1 MPKIDPKKAIDQLKK
16 YLDKINDLSN
26 IPSEDVRK
34 GDAVKTIDLHKKQKI
49 ELIKLKPGS
58 ELDPELEQ
66 KSVQTV
72 IELIKSQGKQFEISP
87 KDFSKH
93 DEEGLRNIILSMLN
107 AIYEDE
113 ATGETFVKT
122 GKTDIHLEKM
132 NISGGTLSA
141 ECRFWGGEQQYH
153 ETIDQHFG
161 YLTWR
166 QNYAI
171 QITFSKN
178 KGFSEVIEKAKE
190 AATTHPTFVG
200 GSHREIDESHFVTT
214 NTFPE
219 DPVKQ
224 VKIHHLLFNLYVD
237 NEK

>member
-1 MPKIDPKKAIDQLKK
+1 LPKIDPKKVIDQLKK
-16 YLDKINDLSN
+16 YLKEIDNLGN

-34 GDAVKTIDLHKKQKI
+34 GDAGKKIDLHKKQKI
-49 ELIKLKPGS
+49 ELIKPKRGS
-58 ELDPELEQ
+58 VQDPELEQ

-93 DEEGLRNIILSMLN
+93 DEEGLRNIILSKIN
-107 AIYEDE
+107 AACEGE
-113 ATGETFVKT
+113 APGETFVKT
-122 GKTDIHLEKM
+122 GKTDINLMM
-132 NISGGTLSA
+132 NIPGCILSA
-141 ECRFWGGEQQYH
+141 ECKFWGGEQQYR
-153 ETIDQHFG
+153 ETIDEHFG

-190 AATTHPTFVG
+190 AATTHPTFAG

>member
-1 MPKIDPKKAIDQLKK
+1 LPKIDPKKAIDLLKK
-16 YLDKINDLSN
+16 YLKEINNLDN
-26 IPSEDVRK
+26 IPSENARK
-34 GDAVKTIDLHKKQKI
+34 GDAGKKIDLHKKQKI
-49 ELIKLKPGS
+49 ELIKPKPGS
-58 ELDPELEQ
+58 EPLPELDQ

-72 IELIKSQGKQFEISP
+72 IELIKSQGKQFEITP

-93 DEEGLRNIILSMLN
+93 DEEGLCNIILSKIN
-107 AIYEDE
+107 ATCEGE
-113 ATGETFVKT
+113 TTGETFEKT
-122 GKTDIHLEKM
+122 GKTGINLKM
-132 NISGGTLSA
+132 NIPGCILTG
-141 ECRFWGGEQQYH
+141 ECKFWEGEQQYS
-153 ETIDQHFG
+153 ETIDEHFG
-161 YLTWR
+161 NLTWR

-190 AATTHPTFVG
+190 AATIHPTFVG

-219 DPVKQ
+219 DPIKQ
-224 VKIHHLLFNLYVD
+224 VKIHHLLFSLYVD

>member
-1 MPKIDPKKAIDQLKK
+1 MPKIDPKKAIDKLKK
-16 YLDKINDLSN
+16 YLKEIDNLSN
-26 IPSEDVRK
+26 FPSEDVRK
-34 GDAVKTIDLHKKQKI
+34 GDAGKKIDLHKKQKI
-49 ELIKLKPGS
+49 ELIKSKPGS
-58 ELDPELEQ
+58 VADPELEQ
-66 KSVQTV
+66 KSAQTV

-93 DEEGLRNIILSMLN
+93 DEEGLRNSILSRIN
-107 AIYEDE
+107 ATCEGE
-113 ATGETFVKT
+113 APGETFVKT
-122 GKTDIHLEKM
+122 GKTDINLIM
-132 NISGGTLSA
+132 NIPGCILSA
-141 ECRFWGGEQQYH
+141 ECKFWRGEQQYR
-153 ETIDQHFG
+153 ETIDEHFG

-190 AATTHPTFVG
+190 AATGHPTFVG

-224 VKIHHLLFNLYVD
+224 VKIHHLLFNLYFD

>member
-16 YLDKINDLSN
+16 YLKEINNLGN
-26 IPSEDVRK
+26 IPSENVRK
-34 GDAVKTIDLHKKQKI
+34 GDAGKIIDLHKKQKI
-49 ELIKLKPGS
+49 ELIKSKPGS
-58 ELDPELEQ
+58 VPDPELEQ
-66 KSVQTV
+66 KSAQIV
-72 IELIKSQGKQFEISP
+72 IELIKSQGKKFEITP

-93 DEEGLRNIILSMLN
+93 DEEGLRDIILSKIN
-107 AIYEDE
+107 AICEGE
-113 ATGETFVKT
+113 APGETFVKT
-122 GKTDIHLEKM
+122 GKTDINLMM
-132 NISGGTLSA
+132 NIPGCILSA
-141 ECRFWGGEQQYH
+141 ECKFWGGEQQYR

-190 AATTHPTFVG
+190 AATGHPTFVG

-219 DPVKQ
+219 DSVKQ